1 MTTTFQTNG
10 NDVTIIFDGRLDT
23 ATSAD
28 TNAKICR
35 ELEKI
40 GTIHSLTCD
49 ADRLEYISS
58 SGLRILLSL
67 AKRYKD
73 IRVTN
78 VHSHVYMV
86 LETTGFT
93 KIMSVERAMRS
104 LSVKGCRLIGIGGV
118 GKVYR
123 LDGDTII
130 KVFREGT
137 TMEEV
142 RREITLSKEAFVL
155 GMPTAIS
162 FDIVRVMPSPE
173 VSSECYGLVYELLKS
188 KTLST
193 YVKQHPSELDAC
205 AKKYA
210 DLFGQLHQIE
220 VPEGGNVPSAIE
232 RERQQIE
239 HISRYFPKENIDM
252 LLGIIDSIPPG
263 NRLLHLDL
271 QTKNAMMQ
279 EDEATLDGQGE
290 SQLMLIDMGE
300 IGYGHPLLDLG
311 HAYSAMVSLVGDYEK
326 IIGMPRELGQRLWN
340 KAIDYYFEGL
350 PEETVK
356 ERKAQI
362 EVASCVRNFTW
373 LSLSDSFPESV
384 INECKAVFDER
395 VTKRYDYIMD
405 VCKTFSNWTC
415 NSGVRG

>member
-1 MTTTFQTNG
+1 M
-10 NDVTIIFDGRLDT
+10 TIIFDGRLDT
-23 ATSAD
+23 ATSTD

-40 GTIHSLTCD
+40 GPIHSLTCD

-73 IRVTN
+73 MRVTN

-93 KIMSVERAMRS
+93 KIMAVERATRR
-104 LSVKGCRLIGIGGV
+104 LSVEGCRLIGIGGV

-162 FDIVRVMPSPE
+162 FDIVKVMPSPE
-173 VSSECYGLVYELLKS
+173 VGTECYGLVYELLKS

-193 YVKQHPSELDAC
+193 YVKQHPGQLDAC

-210 DLFGQLHQIE
+210 DLFRQLHQIE
-220 VPEGGNVPSAIE
+220 VPDGVNVPSAIE

-239 HISRYFPKENIDM
+239 HIRRYFPEESIDM
-252 LLGIIDSIPPG
+252 LLGIIDSIPEG

-279 EDEATLDGQGE
+279 EDEATLDGRGE
-290 SQLMLIDMGE
+290 CQLMLIDMGE

-340 KAIDYYFEGL
+340 RAIDFYFEGL
-350 PEETVK
+350 PTETVR

-362 EVASCVRNFTW
+362 EVVSCVRNFTW

-395 VTKRYDYIMD
+395 VAKRYDYIMD

-415 NSGVRG
+415 G

>member
-1 MTTTFQTNG
+1 MITTILTDG
-10 NDVTIIFDGRLDT
+10 NKVTIALAGHLNT
-23 ATSAD
+23 ATSTEAS
-28 TNAKICR
+28 AKINC

-40 GTIHSLTCD
+40 DTIASLTCD
-49 ADRLEYISS
+49 ASHLEYISS

-73 IRVTN
+73 FRVIG
-78 VHSHVYMV
+78 VQPQVYEV

-93 KIMSVERAMRS
+93 KIMVVERAMRQ
-104 LSVKGCRLIGIGGV
+104 LSVEGCRLIGIGGV

-137 TMEEV
+137 TMDEV

-162 FDIVRVMPSPE
+162 FDIVRVAPS
-173 VSSECYGLVYELLKS
+173 SGRQTECYGLVFELLKA

-193 YVKQHPSELDAC
+193 YIKQHPDQLDDC

-210 DLFGQLHQIE
+210 ELFLGLHHIE
-220 VPEGGNVPSAIE
+220 VPEGGDVPSAIAH
-232 RERQQIE
+232 ERQQIE
-239 HISRYFPKENIDM
+239 HIRRYFPDECIDM
-252 LLGIIDSIPPG
+252 LLYIIDHIPSA

-279 EDEATLDGQGE
+279 GDE
-290 SQLMLIDMGE
+290 LMLIDMGE
-300 IGYGHPLLDLG
+300 VSYGHPLLDLG
-311 HAYSAMVSLVGDYEK
+311 HAYSAMVNLIGDYEK
-326 IIGMPRELGQRLWN
+326 IIGIPRELGLRLWN
-340 KAIDYYFEGL
+340 RAMDYYFEGL
-350 PEETVK
+350 PEETLK

-362 EVASCVRNFTW
+362 EVVSCIRSFSW
-373 LSLSDSFPESV
+373 LSLSDSFPEPL
-384 INECKAVFDER
+384 IQECKDVFDER
-395 VTKRYDYIMD
+395 VTQRFDYIKD
-405 VCKTFSNWTC
+405 VCKTFSHWTLA
-415 NSGVRG
+415 

>member
-1 MTTTFQTNG
+1 MTTTIQTNG
-10 NDVTIIFDGRLDT
+10 SEVTIAFSGHLDT
-23 ATSAD
+23 ATSAEA
-28 TNAKICR
+28 NAKINR
-35 ELEKI
+35 ELSKTD
-40 GTIHSLTCD
+40 TIDSLTCD
-49 ADRLEYISS
+49 ASRLEYISS

-67 AKRYKD
+67 AKRHKNF
-73 IRVTN
+73 RVIE
-78 VHSHVYMV
+78 VQPQVYEV

-93 KIMSVERAMRS
+93 KIMTVERAMRRM
-104 LSVKGCRLIGIGGV
+104 SVEGCRLIGIGGV

-137 TMEEV
+137 TMDEV

-162 FDIVRVMPSPE
+162 FDVVKVAPLSKDGA
-173 VSSECYGLVYELLKS
+173 ECYGLVYELLKA

-193 YVKQHPSELDAC
+193 YLKQHPDKLDTY

-210 DLFGQLHQIE
+210 ELFLQMHEIE

-232 RERQQIE
+232 RERKQIE
-239 HISRYFPKENIDM
+239 HIRRYFPDESINMM
-252 LLGIIDSIPPG
+252 LSIIDSIPKG

-271 QTKNAMMQ
+271 QTKNVMVQ
-279 EDEATLDGQGE
+279 DGE
-290 SQLMLIDMGE
+290 LMLIDMGE

-311 HAYSAMVSLVGDYEK
+311 HAYSAMVTLVGDYEK
-326 IIGMPRELGQRLWN
+326 IIGMPRELGQRFFL
-340 KAIDYYFEGL
+340 KAMDYYFEGL
-350 PEETVK
+350 TADTIN

-362 EVASCVRNFTW
+362 DVVSCVRNFSW

-384 INECKAVFDER
+384 IEECKALFEER
-395 VTKRYDYIMD
+395 IAKRYDYIMD
-405 VCKTFSNWTC
+405 VCKTLSNYEI
-415 NSGVRG
+415 

>member
-1 MTTTFQTNG
+1 MTTTIRHNG
-10 NDVTIIFDGRLDT
+10 NEVTIILAGRLDT
-23 ATSAD
+23 ATSAE
-28 TNAKICR
+28 TNA
-35 ELEKI
+35 
-40 GTIHSLTCD
+40 TINSQLANRGG
-49 ADRLEYISS
+49 ADCQVTVAASRLEYISS

-67 AKRYKD
+67 AKRYKGF
-73 IRVTN
+73 RVID
-78 VHSHVYMV
+78 VQPQVYEV

-93 KIMSVERAMRS
+93 KIMTVERAMRR
-104 LSVKGCRLIGIGGV
+104 LSVEGCRLIGIGGV

-137 TMEEV
+137 TMDEV

-162 FDIVRVMPSPE
+162 FDVVKVAPLGETEGSR
-173 VSSECYGLVYELLKS
+173 ECYGLVYELLKA

-193 YVKQHPSELDAC
+193 YLKQHPKELDAC
-205 AKKYA
+205 ARMYA
-210 DLFGQLHQIE
+210 DLLFELHQIE

-239 HISRYFPKENIDM
+239 HIRRYFPKEHTDM
-252 LLGIIDSIPPG
+252 LLHIIDSIPQG

-271 QTKNAMMQ
+271 QTKNAMVQGGEAMFDNQQ
-279 EDEATLDGQGE
+279 EN
-290 SQLMLIDMGE
+290 QLMLIDMGE

-311 HAYSAMVSLVGDYEK
+311 HAYSSMVSLIGDYEK
-326 IIGMPRELGQRLWN
+326 IIGIPRELGQRFWN
-340 KAIDYYFEGL
+340 RAIDYYFEGL
-350 PEETVK
+350 PADVIA

-362 EVASCVRNFTW
+362 EVVSCVRNFTW

-384 INECKAVFDER
+384 IQECQAAFGER
-395 VTKRYDYIMD
+395 IAKRFDYIMD
-405 VCKTFSNWTC
+405 VCKTFANWTL
-415 NSGVRG
+415 